1 MTEEYEAEETELS
14 DSPREVTTVNDSQ
27 SESELTFAEMM
38 EFGEGRIENETA
50 EFDGD
55 IPNHAARMLTAYA
68 TDLLQTLTNIEIQRA
83 NEKASD
89 PTDEQ
94 IESAVADDLV
104 DILLAIS
111 AVKHEYDVDIVTAFE
126 KNMEFVQDYR
136 ALEEVMEDAETQEDM
151 IAAFEEHMGDHAEG
165 NPMAQMM
172 GSGGMGDPPV
182 EPGDNV
188 DDDEYDADND
198 RDRHIA

>member
-1 MTEEYEAEETELS
+1 MTEESEAEETELS
-14 DSPREVTTVNDSQ
+14 DSPRKVTTVNDSR

-83 NEKASD
+83 NEKSPD
-89 PTDEQ
+89 PTDKQ
-94 IESAVADDLV
+94 VESAVADDLV
-104 DILLAIS
+104 DILLAVS

-136 ALEEVMEDAETQEDM
+136 ALEKVMEDAETQEEM
-151 IAAFEEHMGDHAEG
+151 IEAFEEHMGDHAEG

-172 GSGGMGDPPV
+172 GGGGMGGPPV

-188 DDDEYDADND
+188 DDDEYDADSD
-198 RDRHIA
+198 RDRHIK